1 MIMKKIPIFKLEFD
15 NKFMDNFNKFS
26 REIFASKSISE
37 GNFVKKFENKFS
49 RYVKSKYAVSLS
61 NGTAALEVAF
71 RTINIKNKEV
81 IVPTNT
87 FFATIIAIL
96 NAGGTPVLC
105 DNKKD
110 SYELDLNE
118 IKKKI
123 NKKTKAVC
131 VVHVGGII
139 SQDIKEI
146 VKICKK
152 KKIFLIED
160 AAHAHGSYLNSKIK
174 AGSIGDL
181 GCFSFFPTK
190 VMTTGEGGMIT
201 SNNLELIKKVRAYK
215 NFGRSSN
222 PLILKSI
229 GSNLKISEF
238 TALLGLLE
246 LERINERIKKRRDI
260 VLRYK
265 KNLRNNKNF
274 KVLVQQSG
282 RCSYYKCI
290 IKTKKYS
297 SFIKK
302 ICLRKKIE
310 LTGKVWEIPIHKQK
324 VFKRFVKNNKF
335 KNSDH
340 FSSYHI
346 CPPNYP
352 ELSIKE
358 VDYISSILNNI

>member
-1 MIMKKIPIFKLEFD
+1 MKKIPIFKLEFE
-15 NKFMDNFNKFS
+15 NKFVKNFNKFS
-26 REIFASKSISE
+26 KKIFKSKSLSE
-37 GNFVKKFENKFS
+37 GSFVKKFENKFS
-49 RYVKSKYAVSLS
+49 KFVKSKYAVSVS
-61 NGTAALEVAF
+61 NGTAALEIAF
-71 RTINIKNKEV
+71 KTINVNDKEV

-96 NAGGTPVLC
+96 NAGGIPVLC

-110 SYELDLNE
+110 SHELDLNE

-123 NKKTKAVC
+123 NKKTKAIC

-139 SQDIKEI
+139 SQNINEI
-146 VKICKK
+146 VKVCKK

-160 AAHAHGSYLNSKIK
+160 AAHAHGSYLSSKLN
-174 AGSIGDL
+174 AGTIGDL

-201 SNNLELIKKVRAYK
+201 SNNLKLINKVREFK

-229 GSNLKISEF
+229 GSNYKISEL

-246 LERINERIKKRRDI
+246 LDRINHRINKRRNI

-265 KNLRNNKNF
+265 KNLKNNKNYE
-274 KVLVQQSG
+274 VLIQKSG

-290 IKTKKYS
+290 VKTKKLS
-297 SFIKK
+297 SIIKK
-302 ICLRKKIE
+302 ICLKKNIE
-310 LTGKVWEIPIHKQK
+310 LTGKVWEVPMHKQK
-324 VFKRFVKNNKF
+324 IFWKFIKSKSF
-335 KNSDH
+335 KNSDN
-340 FSSYHI
+340 FSSHHI

-358 VDYISSILNNI
+358 VDYISSVLNKI